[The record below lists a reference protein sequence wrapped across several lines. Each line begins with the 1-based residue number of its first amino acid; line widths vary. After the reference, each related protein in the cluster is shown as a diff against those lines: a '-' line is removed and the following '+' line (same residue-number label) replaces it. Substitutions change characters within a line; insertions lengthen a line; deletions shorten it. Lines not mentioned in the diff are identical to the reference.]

1 MRFSKVLNLT
11 SVDDAEVFKQ
21 RFIQPSLAMCSMLPD
36 TGRLLDVGSGMG
48 VPGVPVLLAK
58 PGLYGLLVER
68 RKKRAEF
75 LRHIKR
81 ALNLR
86 VDIYDKD
93 IQNLPKLRVN
103 AIVARAVAAPGR
115 LLSMCSRHCEG
126 GAVAVLTVARKA
138 EPAPVQGWQLLGI
151 DNVQAEGEGVIVHR
165 YVYEDVSRE
174 T

>member
-1 MRFSKVLNLT
+1 MRFSKALNLT
-11 SVDDAEVFKQ
+11 SVDSAEVFEQ

-48 VPGVPVLLAK
+48 IPGVPILLAK
-58 PGLYGLLVER
+58 PGLYGVLVER

-81 ALNLR
+81 SLNLR
-86 VDIYDKD
+86 ADIYDED
-93 IQNLPKLRVN
+93 IQNLPKLQVN
-103 AIVARAVAAPGR
+103 AIVARAVAAPER

-126 GAVAVLTVARKA
+126 GTVAVLSVARKA
-138 EPAPVQGWQLLGI
+138 EPASVQGWQLSGI
-151 DNVQAEGEGVIVHR
+151 DNVESEGEGVMVHR
-165 YVYEDVSRE
+165 YIYEDVSRE

>member
-1 MRFSKVLNLT
+1 MRFSKALNLT
-11 SVDDAEVFKQ
+11 SVDDAEVFKL
-21 RFIQPSLAMCSMLPD
+21 RFIQPALAMCSMLPD

-48 VPGVPVLLAK
+48 IPGVPVLLAK
-58 PGLYGLLVER
+58 PGLYGVLVER

-81 ALNLR
+81 SLNLR
-86 VDIYDKD
+86 ADIYGKD

-115 LLSMCSRHCEG
+115 LLSMCSRHCED
-126 GAVAVLTVARKA
+126 GAVAALTVARKA
-138 EPAPVQGWQLLGI
+138 EPASVKGWQLLRV
-151 DNVQAEGEGVIVHR
+151 DNVQSEGEGVIVHR